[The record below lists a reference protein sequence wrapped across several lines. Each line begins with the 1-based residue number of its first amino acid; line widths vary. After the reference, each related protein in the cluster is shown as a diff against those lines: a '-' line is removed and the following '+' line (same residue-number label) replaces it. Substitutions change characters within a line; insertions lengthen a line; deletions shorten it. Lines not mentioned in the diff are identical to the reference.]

1 MSAYLRFA
9 APGDMGV
16 EVAAGSGLAPTW
28 SGILVGEADPVL
40 VLVSPMLERFMLG
53 IPDPDKWSQ
62 V

>member
-1 MSAYLRFA
+1 
-9 APGDMGV
+9 MGV
-16 EVAAGSGLAPTW
+16 EVAAGSGLTW

-53 IPDPDKWSQ
+53 IPDPAKWSQ